1 MRVRELK
8 WLSLIIPLLLSFAL
22 IDVSSSPGTIV
33 YVDPP
38 GVIDDSLQAPS
49 TFTVS
54 LDVSDVENL
63 FSWQAYLSWDPSVLQ
78 VNSWLF
84 GDFLK
89 GNPDEAK
96 EVVPYDDLTEPA
108 FTETKSPSSNTP
120 GAGGGWTNPL
130 FAYSDNKF
138 YATCNTPDA
147 DHVYGAYAFSTGS
160 LTEVTSLEVGT
171 KSYCPETD
179 LSERDRIDL
188 EVSNDGGSTWGPTH
202 EIPSSET
209 ELLIWTDVTSDF
221 SWTPAMLT
229 NFKARV
235 RYKQV
240 GASATTVYLNWIPA
254 RVLDTLQVDNPVL
267 SHDNNL
273 DSYASFQYSQRDAS
287 FVIGN
292 STGDPYYDSTIL
304 QVDLKVRYEATASSL
319 NDKYRILYYGGSYAN
334 PTPPA
339 KHTLVDWTSA
349 ASPLATHVWTNPTN
363 PYGGSWKWA
372 DVKKLQI
379 EFQTDKQGGDP
390 TAVFDLYEVWL
401 TVTYVRPT
409 YTTYYLDNPAGYI
422 FLMASTQGSYPL
434 GIYGS
439 GWLADVTFQVLSYG
453 YTGIDINETIS
464 ALYTPQ
470 DVAIPFTPQD
480 GYFNNLI
487 PGDMTD
493 DTPGVPPDAPDG
505 DSDGFDLGAFADAYG
520 SIAGQPRFNILAD
533 LTDNSPGVPPDLP
546 DGDVDGFDLGVFAD
560 NYGRS
565 IP

>member
-22 IDVSSSPGTIV
+22 IDVSSNPGTIV

-38 GVIDDSLQAPS
+38 SVIDDSLQAPS

-54 LDVSDVENL
+54 LDVSDVSNL
-63 FSWQAYLSWDPSVLQ
+63 FSWQANMSWDPSVLQ

-108 FTETKSPSSNTP
+108 FAQTKSPTTNTP

-130 FAYSDNKF
+130 FAYSNNIF

-147 DHVYGAYAFSTGS
+147 DHVYGGYAFSTGS

-171 KSYCPETD
+171 KSYCPETE

-188 EVSNDGGSTWGPTH
+188 EVSNDGGTTWGPTH

-240 GASATTVYLNWIPA
+240 GATATTVYLNWIPA
-254 RVLDTLQVDNPVL
+254 RVLDTLYVDNPVL
-267 SHDNNL
+267 SHDSNP

-292 STGDPYYDSTIL
+292 GTGDPYYDSTIL
-304 QVDLKVRYEATASSL
+304 RVDLKVRYEATASALS
-319 NDKYRILYYGGSYAN
+319 DAYRILYYGDSFYN

-339 KHTLVDWTSA
+339 KYTLVDWTSA
-349 ASPLATHVWTNPTN
+349 ASPLATHVWTSGVNLTN
-363 PYGGSWKWA
+363 PFGGSWKWTH
-372 DVKKLQI
+372 VKKMQI

-390 TAVFDLYEVWL
+390 AAVFDLYEAWL
-401 TVTYVRPT
+401 TVTYIRPT
-409 YTTYYLDNPAGYI
+409 YTTYYLDNTAGYI
-422 FLMASTQGSYPL
+422 FLMASTQGTYPL

-439 GWLADVTFQVLSYG
+439 GWLANVTFQVLAYG
-453 YTGIDINETIS
+453 YTAIDIDDPMTT
-464 ALYTPQ
+464 LYNPAYG
-470 DVAIPFTPQD
+470 AIPFTPQN
-480 GYFNNLI
+480 GYFRNLY
-487 PGDMTD
+487 PGDITPDKYVGSGDASILNGAYGTWRGDPLYVREADFDD
-493 DTPGVPPDAPDG
+493 DTYIGSGDAAVLNG
-505 DSDGFDLGAFADAYG
+505 AYG
-520 SIAGQPRFNILAD
+520 TTYP
-533 LTDNSPGVPPDLP
+533 
-546 DGDVDGFDLGVFAD
+546 
-560 NYGRS
+560 
-565 IP
+565 